1 MRLVV
6 VDDAH
11 LLKMNRVG
19 GREVLDYLKFLN
31 TELGELHGTL
41 VLVGA
46 HLDGGPIVT
55 DPQIEARL
63 HLLHLHPFGIEARE
77 EQVAWQ
83 RFLRDAETVLLPY
96 LPATPAGALSQE
108 FAAYIWKRTQGYL
121 GDTATLLTDATL
133 HAVDHG
139 TALTRAD
146 LARVR
151 LSERAEAAE
160 KDWEARTRRKAAS

>member
-1 MRLVV
+1 
-6 VDDAH
+6 
-11 LLKMNRVG
+11 
-19 GREVLDYLKFLN
+19 
-31 TELGELHGTL
+31 
-41 VLVGA
+41 
-46 HLDGGPIVT
+46 
-55 DPQIEARL
+55 
-63 HLLHLHPFGIEARE
+63 
-77 EQVAWQ
+77 VAWQ
-83 RFLRDAETVLLPY
+83 RFLRDAETILLPY

-133 HAVDHG
+133 HAVAHG

-146 LARVR
+146 LAAVR